1 LVYALIYSNIPV
13 CRSLS
18 LAPEAWV
25 TDCVLY
31 IFLSFGGYGG
41 YAGNDHEFLMYPP
54 RILPS
59 AGTAGTPISHHEFS
73 LVFALWYIEMKNKAI
88 KSGK

>member
-1 LVYALIYSNIPV
+1 M
-13 CRSLS
+13 
-18 LAPEAWV
+18 

-73 LVFALWYIEMKNKAI
+73 YKSGLNEKNEHNICRIWVNNTPKNRKNKLLAAMCP
-88 KSGK
+88 